1 MDKKQLLV
9 IFSRGMFPILIFIII
24 DEFYGLFAGIISA
37 FILGVIEILF
47 VWFKEKQFDK
57 FILFDTALIL
67 VFGTVSLITDNDL
80 FFKIKPAVIQVI
92 LLIML
97 ALMIFTNGSLLQG
110 IMKRYH
116 KGIVIDNNQL
126 KKIQKSMIPLF
137 LIIFLHTILIF
148 YSALFMSTK
157 AWGFITKGLF
167 YIILAIYFLWSMIK
181 IKIIKRKINNQNQ

>member
-24 DEFYGLFAGIISA
+24 DEFYGLFAGIIGA
-37 FILGVIEILF
+37 FILGIIEILF

-57 FILFDTALIL
+57 FILFDTTLIL
-67 VFGTVSLITDNDL
+67 VFGTISLITDNDL
-80 FFKIKPAVIQVI
+80 FFKIKPAVIQVL

-110 IMKRYH
+110 VMKRYH
-116 KGIVIDNNQL
+116 KGIIVDNNQL
-126 KKIQKSMIPLF
+126 KKMQKSMIPLF
-137 LIIFLHTILIF
+137 LIIFLHTILVF
-148 YSALFMSTK
+148 YSAIFMSTK

-167 YIILAIYFLWSMIK
+167 YIILAVYFLWSMIK